1 MTTFEK
7 FKSLHYNDSPLLIGN
22 SWDVSSAKIFEQSG
36 LKAIAT
42 SSKAIANSMGYEDG
56 EKIPFDLLLQTVK
69 RIINNISLPL
79 SVDME
84 AGFSRKIPE
93 ILQNVEQL
101 YDLGVAG
108 FNIEDSLSGD
118 NGKLQPAEEFQK
130 IISSIADHLGKKNMP
145 MYMNVRTD
153 AFLLKIP
160 NPLEETI
167 KRIKMYESAGA
178 SGIFVPFIA
187 DKNDIKKVV
196 EITSLPLNVLAT
208 AQLPGIP
215 ELKLLGVKRISLGST
230 MHTFIN
236 RTIQNAMNRI
246 KEEQSF
252 AALFL

>member
-1 MTTFEK
+1 MTSFEK

-22 SWDVSSAKIFEQSG
+22 AWDVSTAKIFEQCG

-56 EKIPFDLLLQTVK
+56 EKIPFDLLLQAVK
-69 RIINNISLPL
+69 RIIRNINLPL
-79 SVDME
+79 SVDIE

-93 ILQNVEQL
+93 ILQNIERL
-101 YDLGVAG
+101 YDLGAVG

-118 NGKLQPAEEFQK
+118 GKLQPAEDFQK
-130 IISSIADHLGKKNMP
+130 IISFIADHLGKKNMP

-153 AFLLKIP
+153 AFLVKIA

-167 KRIKMYESAGA
+167 KRVTMYENAGA

-187 DKNDIKKVV
+187 DKNDIKRVA
-196 EITSLPLNVLAT
+196 ETTSLPLNVLAT

-215 ELKLLGVKRISLGST
+215 ELKSLGVKRISLGST